1 MFTTKFS
8 CQYYKIFTRRQLMK
22 KITLLLLLIIIF
34 VLANCQDKSTPQKQP
49 AFQGQKLA
57 VENEVGFLQDMV
69 TNNPDNINAWIK
81 LGNVFMDTQQYNKA
95 IDAYQKA
102 LEINPDIT
110 NVRVDMG
117 TCYRR
122 IGRPDKAI
130 EEYKKAI
137 AKDPTHPNAHRNMGI
152 VLGFDLGQK
161 DQAIKE
167 LQEYLR
173 LFPQA
178 PDRDNIRQAI
188 ERLST
193 A

>member
-1 MFTTKFS
+1 
-8 CQYYKIFTRRQLMK
+8 MK
-22 KITLLLLLIIIF
+22 KATLLLLLIIIF

-49 AFQGQKLA
+49 AFQGQNLA
-57 VENEVGFLQDMV
+57 SENEIRFLQDMV
-69 TNNPDNINAWIK
+69 SKNPGNINAWVK
-81 LGNVFMDTQQYNKA
+81 LGNVFMDTQQYNGA

-110 NVRVDMG
+110 NIRVDMG

-122 IGRPDKAI
+122 IGKPDKAI
-130 EEYKKAI
+130 EEYKKTI
-137 AKDPTHPNAHRNMGI
+137 AKDPSHPNAHRNMGI

-173 LFPQA
+173 LLPQA

-188 ERLST
+188 DQLS
-193 A
+193 AA

>member
-1 MFTTKFS
+1 
-8 CQYYKIFTRRQLMK
+8 MK
-22 KITLLLLLIIIF
+22 EITFLLLLIMICGL
-34 VLANCQDKSTPQKQP
+34 VNCQDKSSPQKQP
-49 AFQGQKLA
+49 AFQGQNLA
-57 VENEVGFLQDMV
+57 AENEVRLLHDML
-69 TNNPDNINAWIK
+69 TDNPDNINSWIK
-81 LGNVFMDTQQYNKA
+81 LGNIFMDTQRYKDA

-102 LEINPDIT
+102 LDINPSVT

-137 AKDPTHPNAHRNMGI
+137 AMDPTHPNAHRNMGI

-173 LFPQA
+173 LLPQA
-178 PDRDNIRQAI
+178 PDKDTVRQAI
-188 ERLST
+188 EKLR
-193 A
+193 AA